1 MKDYQKTKKAFDD
14 IVKYISL
21 DKDMEKIL
29 KGINFKQI
37 YKDISLKLPL
47 SGSIQGFESTFT
59 THTSLL
65 KFNHPYIT
73 MFENDN
79 IMISFSRRNK
89 DYRLTFFTDN
99 YDKYFDKKIRESK
112 NGTLGIDN
120 TIFKMDCRI
129 KNAKLDELS
138 RQTKRI
144 YISHF
149 KNYVVVENMEYVSVM
164 DVIRNQPYNH
174 PVYRTE
180 NTIKLETE
188 KQK

>member
-1 MKDYQKTKKAFDD
+1 MKDSQKTKKAFDD

-21 DKDMEKIL
+21 DKDTEKFL
-29 KGINFKQI
+29 KEIHFKKI
-37 YKDISLKLPL
+37 YNDISSQLPF
-47 SGSIQGFESTFT
+47 GTFIKGFESSFT
-59 THTSLL
+59 TGSPLL
-65 KFNHPYIT
+65 KFKHPYIT

-112 NGTLGIDN
+112 DGTIGIDN
-120 TIFKMDCRI
+120 TIFKYDCRI

-149 KNYVVVENMEYVSVM
+149 KDYVVVENMEYVSVM
-164 DVIRNQPYNH
+164 DVIKKQPYNH

-180 NTIKLETE
+180 NTIELETE